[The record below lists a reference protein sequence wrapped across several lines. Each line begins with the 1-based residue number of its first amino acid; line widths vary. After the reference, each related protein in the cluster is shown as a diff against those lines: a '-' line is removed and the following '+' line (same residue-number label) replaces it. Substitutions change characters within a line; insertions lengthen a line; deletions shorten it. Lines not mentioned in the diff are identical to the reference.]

1 MRPFTIYHSMSESFS
16 TQQEKLVSL
25 IKEIVQPDKIYLLG
39 ASLYRRRTESIFC
52 QMAPS
57 SQHVAD
63 FYLLVLINHPDKKT
77 LPQLQDQIEQ
87 HCSSVMPVTIILL
100 ETAMFNDWLT
110 SGHLFARSVVQSAIS
125 VFEADNLSLSS
136 IGEYNPATE
145 QKAQEKRYRDGLI
158 KSQEFL
164 AGSELFTLR
173 KQYRLAAFMLH
184 QAAEQTLGTLIKI
197 GTGYHYCTHNIERLT
212 RYAGLVSYRI
222 QDVFPKK
229 TDKEKRLFTI
239 LQKAYIDSRYS
250 EDYTLAVT
258 DLTELSE
265 RVRILQD
272 ILVESGKTIFSKEEL
287 T

>member
-25 IKEIVQPDKIYLLG
+25 IREVVQPDKIYLLG
-39 ASLYRRRTESIFC
+39 ASLYRRRSESIFC
-52 QMAPS
+52 QTAPS

-63 FYLLVLINHPDKKT
+63 YYLLILINHPDKKT

-87 HCSSVMPVTIILL
+87 HCGTVIPVTIILL
-100 ETAMFNDWLT
+100 ETSLFNDWLAT
-110 SGHLFARSVVQSAIS
+110 GHLFARLVFPSAIS
-125 VFEADNLSLSS
+125 VFEGDNLSLSP

-145 QKAQEKRYRDGLI
+145 QKALEKRFRDGLS

-164 AGSELFTLR
+164 AGAELFTLR

-212 RYAGLVSYRI
+212 RYAGLVSCRI
-222 QDVFPKK
+222 QDVFTKK

-239 LQKAYIDSRYS
+239 LQKAYIESRYS
-250 EDYTLAVT
+250 EDYSVGLT
-258 DLTELSE
+258 DLAELSE
-265 RVRILQD
+265 KVRIIQD
-272 ILVESGKTIFSKEEL
+272 ILVESGKTIFSKKEL